1 MTAVIERKSIQE
13 KAKLVADLKERIEK
27 APVVIL
33 LDFKRI
39 DANSVAAFRKALKKV
54 DAEMKVVKNTLLY
67 RACTGTQLYDKID
80 IFTGQ
85 TAVIFGYG
93 DLVEPAKLVKE
104 FLKGKEEAKIK
115 GGLVEGV
122 YAEPSKIDYLASL
135 PSKEVLVAQLL
146 AVLQAP
152 ITNFVR
158 VLNALPQKTVL
169 VLDAIR
175 KEKEKQS

>member
-1 MTAVIERKSIQE
+1 MVVAIERKAIQE
-13 KAKLVADLKERIEK
+13 KSKLVSELQEK
-27 APVVIL
+27 LNKSPVVIL
-33 LDFKRI
+33 VDFKKI
-39 DANSVAAFRKALKKV
+39 DANAVASFRKTLKKSN
-54 DAEMKVVKNTLLY
+54 AEMKVVKNTLLY
-67 RACTGTQLYDKID
+67 RACLGTELYDKID
-80 IFTGQ
+80 IFKGQ

-93 DLVEPAKLVKE
+93 DLVEPAKLLKD
-104 FLKGKEEAKIK
+104 FLKGKEEAKVK

-122 YAEPSKIDYLASL
+122 YADASKIDYLASL

-152 ITNFVR
+152 ITNLVR
-158 VLNALPQKTVL
+158 VLNAIPQKTVL

>member
-1 MTAVIERKSIQE
+1 MTLSVKRKSIKKKSE
-13 KAKLVADLKERIEK
+13 LVQQLKEKIEK

-33 LDFKRI
+33 LDFKGI
-39 DANSVAAFRKALKKV
+39 DANSISDFRKALKKNN
-54 DAEMKVVKNTLLY
+54 AELKVVKNTLLY
-67 RACTGTQLYDKID
+67 RACNGTQLYDKID
-80 IFTGQ
+80 LFKEQ
-85 TAVIFGYG
+85 TALIIGYE
-93 DLVEPAKLVKE
+93 DIVAPAKLLKE
-104 FLKGKEEAKIK
+104 FLKGKEDAKVK

-122 YAEPSKIDYLASL
+122 YADAQKIDYLASL

-152 ITNFVR
+152 ITNLVR

-175 KEKEKQS
+175 KEKEKQA

>member
-1 MTAVIERKSIQE
+1 MALTTERKSIQ
-13 KAKLVADLKERIEK
+13 KKSQLVADLKQKIEA

-33 LDFKRI
+33 LDFKGI
-39 DANSVAAFRKALKKV
+39 DANSIADFRKKLKREN
-54 DAEMKVVKNTLLY
+54 AELKVVKNTLLY
-67 RACTGTQLYDKID
+67 RACNGTQLYDKID
-80 IFTGQ
+80 IFKEQ

-93 DLVEPAKLVKE
+93 DIVAPAKLLKE
-104 FLKGKEEAKIK
+104 FLKGKEDAKVK

-122 YAEPSKIDYLASL
+122 FADAQKIDYLASL

-152 ITNFVR
+152 ITNLVR

-175 KEKEKQS
+175 QEKEKQS

>member
-1 MTAVIERKSIQE
+1 MTLSVERKSIKKKSE
-13 KAKLVADLKERIEK
+13 LVQQLKEKIEK

-33 LDFKRI
+33 LDFKGI
-39 DANSVAAFRKALKKV
+39 DANSISDFRKALKKNN
-54 DAEMKVVKNTLLY
+54 AELKVVKNTLLY
-67 RACTGTQLYDKID
+67 RACNGTQLYDKID
-80 IFTGQ
+80 LFKEQ
-85 TAVIFGYG
+85 TALIIGYE
-93 DLVEPAKLVKE
+93 DIVAPAKLLKE
-104 FLKGKEEAKIK
+104 FLKGKEDAKVK

-122 YAEPSKIDYLASL
+122 YADAQKIDYLASL

-152 ITNFVR
+152 ITNLVR

-175 KEKEKQS
+175 KEKEKQA

>member
-1 MTAVIERKSIQE
+1 MTLSVERKSIKKKSE
-13 KAKLVADLKERIEK
+13 LVQQLKEKIEK

-33 LDFKRI
+33 LDFKGI
-39 DANSVAAFRKALKKV
+39 DANSVADFRKALKKNN
-54 DAEMKVVKNTLLY
+54 AELKVVKNTLLY
-67 RACTGTQLYDKID
+67 RACNGTQLYDKIGL
-80 IFTGQ
+80 FKEQ
-85 TAVIFGYG
+85 TALIIGHEDIVA
-93 DLVEPAKLVKE
+93 PAKLLKE
-104 FLKGKEEAKIK
+104 FLKGKEDAKVK

-122 YAEPSKIDYLASL
+122 YADAQKIDYLASL

-175 KEKEKQS
+175 KEKEKQA

>member
-1 MTAVIERKSIQE
+1 MTAVVERKAIQE
-13 KAKLVADLKERIEK
+13 KAKLVSELKEKFEK
-27 APVVIL
+27 AGVVIL
-33 LDFKRI
+33 LDYKKI
-39 DANSVAAFRKALKKV
+39 DANSVAAFRKSLKNAN
-54 DAEMKVVKNTLLY
+54 AEMKVVKNTLLY
-67 RACTGTQLYDKID
+67 RACSGTELYDKID
-80 IFTGQ
+80 IFKGQ

-93 DLVEPAKLVKE
+93 DLVEPAKLLKE
-104 FLKGKEEAKIK
+104 FLKGKEEAKVK

-122 YAEPSKIDYLASL
+122 YADAAKIDYLASL

-152 ITNFVR
+152 ITNLVR

-175 KEKEKQS
+175 KEKEKQG

>member
-1 MTAVIERKSIQE
+1 MTLSVERKSIKKKSE
-13 KAKLVADLKERIEK
+13 LVQQLKEKIEK

-33 LDFKRI
+33 LDFKGI
-39 DANSVAAFRKALKKV
+39 DANSVADFRKALKKNN
-54 DAEMKVVKNTLLY
+54 AELKVVKNTLLY
-67 RACTGTQLYDKID
+67 RACNGTQLYDKID
-80 IFTGQ
+80 LFKEQ
-85 TAVIFGYG
+85 TALIIGHEDIVA
-93 DLVEPAKLVKE
+93 PAKLLKE
-104 FLKGKEEAKIK
+104 FLKGKEDAKVK

-122 YAEPSKIDYLASL
+122 YADAQKIDYLASL

-175 KEKEKQS
+175 KEKEKQA

>member
-13 KAKLVADLKERIEK
+13 KARLVSELQGKLQS

-33 LDFKRI
+33 LDFKGV
-39 DANSVAAFRKALKKV
+39 DANSVADFRKSLKKV
-54 DAEMKVVKNTLLY
+54 NAEMKVVKNTLLY

-80 IFTGQ
+80 VFRDQ

-93 DLVEPAKLVKE
+93 DLVEPAKLLKD
-104 FLKGKEEAKIK
+104 FLKGKENVKVK

-122 YAEPSKIDYLASL
+122 YADATKIDYLASL
-135 PSKEVLVAQLL
+135 PSKETLVAQLL

-175 KEKEKQS
+175 KEKEKQG

>member
-1 MTAVIERKSIQE
+1 MTAVIERKSIRE
-13 KAKLVADLKERIEK
+13 KANLVSDLKDKLNR

-33 LDFKRI
+33 IDFKKI
-39 DANSVAAFRKALKKV
+39 DANSVADFRKKLKKV

-80 IFTGQ
+80 IFKGQ
-85 TAVIFGYG
+85 TAVVFGYG
-93 DLVEPAKLVKE
+93 DLVEPARLVKE
-104 FLKGKEEAKIK
+104 FLKGKEEAKLK

-122 YAEPSKIDYLASL
+122 YADGNKIDYLASL

-175 KEKEKQS
+175 KEKEKQA